1 MPLMLLHG
9 LMADENI
16 RQELLAH
23 PIVTRLLNNP
33 NWEPAARAA
42 MAFLIDGKTCPVV
55 SWRKSSTWQQVQL
68 ALDEVKDKRQTA

>member
-1 MPLMLLHG
+1 M
-9 LMADENI
+9 EK
-16 RQELLAH
+16 ELLRAKLLVH

-42 MAFLIDGKTCPVV
+42 VSKLVDDKNCPVV

-68 ALDEVKDKRQTA
+68 AYDEINAR